1 MRTMKRKIPKSYLIK
16 KFSRVIIS
24 NPRKFFNQI
33 NIKILE
39 LKSIKL
45 VETSIIIQ
53 YIEYDGTHIDLIL
66 QDSLFLRLCNK
77 L

>member
-1 MRTMKRKIPKSYLIK
+1 MRTMKRKIPKSYLIQ
-16 KFSRVIIS
+16 KFSSVINS

-77 L
+77 M

>member
-1 MRTMKRKIPKSYLIK
+1 MRTMKRKIPKSYLIQ
-16 KFSRVIIS
+16 KFSRIIIS
-24 NPRKFFNQI
+24 NPRKFFNLI

-77 L
+77 M

>member
-1 MRTMKRKIPKSYLIK
+1 MRTMKRKIPKSYLIQ
-16 KFSRVIIS
+16 KFSRITNN
-24 NPRKFFNQI
+24 NPRKFFNLI

-39 LKSIKL
+39 FKSLKL
-45 VETSIIIQ
+45 VESSIIIQ

>member
-1 MRTMKRKIPKSYLIK
+1 MRTMKRKIPKSYLIQ
-16 KFSRVIIS
+16 KFSRIIIS

-77 L
+77 M